1 MSQVKVS
8 VIMPAYN
15 AERYIKESIES
26 VLAQTYSDWELI
38 IVDDSSQDRTQD
50 IATQFSSKNERIH
63 VLRNE
68 TNQGVAKSRNR
79 GVAEA
84 TGEWIAFLDSDDIW
98 DTQKLEKQLKLTEI
112 HPDAALTYTSS
123 SFMTATGERY
133 SFILH
138 AEPIFTYKD
147 LLHRNLLSCSSVMA
161 KRNWMLRYPFPS
173 GELHEDYAVWLQ
185 MLRELPCAY
194 GVDEPLLIYRLSNT
208 SKSSNRVKS
217 GQMIYRSYRQ
227 TGCGVIS
234 SVCLTL
240 RYLPYSIGKRKKIY
254 HSAVECKTE

>member
-1 MSQVKVS
+1 MSQVNVS

-15 AERYIKESIES
+15 AERYIRESIES

-38 IVDDSSQDRTQD
+38 IVDDCSHDGTQD
-50 IATQFSSKNERIH
+50 IVKQFSSEDERVR
-63 VLRNE
+63 VLRND
-68 TNQGVAKSRNR
+68 TNQGVARSRNR

-84 TGEWIAFLDSDDIW
+84 AGEWIAFLDSDDLW
-98 DTQKLEKQLKLTEI
+98 DAQKLEKQLKLIEM

-123 SFMTATGERY
+123 AFMTATGERY
-133 SFILH
+133 SYILH
-138 AEPIFTYKD
+138 AEPFFTYKN
-147 LLHRNLLSCSSVMA
+147 LLHRNLLSCSSVMV
-161 KRNWMLRYPFPS
+161 KRGLMLKYPFPN
-173 GELHEDYAVWLQ
+173 GEMHEDYAVWLQ
-185 MLRELPCAY
+185 MLREVQCSY
-194 GVDEPLLIYRLSNT
+194 GVDEPLLIYRLSNA

-217 GQMIYRSYRQ
+217 GRMIYRSYRQ

-234 SVCLTL
+234 SAWLTL